1 MKGANMA
8 GHTYI
13 CRIDD
18 LARLIGEMKR
28 LSHNTKATF
37 DYRHRLGET
46 LKEERYKRIKWF
58 LYCDQQDGNTIRL
71 YDSEFRKDSR
81 DLYLSDNSQSPDYWV
96 VLRGKNLGDPGG
108 DLKTMIRERLNEYSK
123 SPVTANDEQGCLEL
137 FRARNNGD
145 GPPTNKET
153 DVSDEIKKRY
163 QGLTNQTFL
172 RPPFFDGFERL
183 LKEHRQVI
191 LEGPPGSGK
200 TFVAEKFAEWWTKEG
215 TSEAGPG
222 SRYEVIQ
229 FHESYGYEDFFQ
241 GIKPV
246 LLDRDGQ
253 RIKSDDTTTQVEKM
267 VYMNVSGIFYDLCA
281 EAARHENARFVLIID
296 EINRGKASR
305 IFGELLYLLEY
316 RDRQIRLASGEPF
329 KIPKNV
335 YIIGTMNTADRSI
348 ALVDYALRR
357 RFKFVTLRPCEG
369 HEAPVLEGWLNRQT
383 IERARD
389 VVKIFCELNKR
400 IADISEHLVVG
411 HSYFMTDQFKDCFD
425 NALEEIWKYSILPL
439 MAEYQPHLS
448 SGDLEKQFGLEAICG
463 AAGVRCDSGSN
474 QA

>member
-1 MKGANMA
+1 MA

-18 LARLIGEMKR
+18 LARLIGEMEQ
-28 LSHNTKATF
+28 LSHDRAF
-37 DYRHRLGET
+37 VYRDRLGET
-46 LKEERYKRIKWF
+46 LTEERYKRIKWF

-71 YDSEFRKDSR
+71 YDSEFRKDNP
-81 DLYLSDNSQSPDYWV
+81 DLYLSDNSQSLDYWV
-96 VLRGKNLGDPGG
+96 VLRGKNLGDPDG
-108 DLKTMIRERLNEYSK
+108 DLKKLIRERLNEYSK
-123 SPVTANDEQGCLEL
+123 SPVTATDERGCLKL
-137 FRARNNGD
+137 FGGRNNGND
-145 GPPTNKET
+145 SDPPTNEEK
-153 DVSDEIKKRY
+153 DVPDEIKKRY

-172 RPPFFDGFERL
+172 KPPFFAGFERL
-183 LKEHRQVI
+183 IRDHHQVI

-200 TFVAEKFAEWWTKEG
+200 TFVAEKFAQWWTTEG

-253 RIKSDDTTTQVEKM
+253 KIQSDDTTTPVDRM
-267 VYMNVSGIFYDLCA
+267 VYMNVSGIFYNLCA
-281 EAARHENARFVLIID
+281 EAAQHPDARFVLIID

-316 RDRQIRLASGEPF
+316 RDKEIRLASGEPF

-335 YIIGTMNTADRSI
+335 YNIGTMNTADRSI

-357 RFKFVTLRPCEG
+357 RFKFVTLRPCED
-369 HEAPVLEGWLNRQT
+369 HRAPVFEGWLNRHKV
-383 IERARD
+383 ERACV
-389 VVKIFCELNKR
+389 VVKIFCTLNEK

-411 HSYFMTDQFKDCFD
+411 HSYFMTERLRDCFR
-425 NALEEIWKYSILPL
+425 NALEEIWKHSIMPL

-448 SGDLEKQFGLEAICG
+448 SDDLEKQFGLKAICQG
-463 AAGVRCDSGSN
+463 AGVTL
-474 QA
+474 